1 MKIGSS
7 DLVNRRVFLKAVG
20 GAGAAAL
27 AHNVLPGDVSLQ
39 ASTIPGS
46 VIRQNYRI
54 VQTVK
59 DPLKLITIWLGG
71 GASHIDSFNLPP
83 ESATV
88 STGPFRPTRTSIPG
102 VLVTDQLIRT
112 ARILNKTTLFRNI
125 THNQGDHGP
134 ATALFFT
141 GSDRLINDRGDSR
154 FNTPL
159 NANALAQAAIFANS
173 RYFALNANQE
183 RPPYSGVEGRDPNS
197 FSIGCNFAGDNA
209 YPSPLNGGVGR
220 ELLNQRIGLLNQ
232 IQQGQQ
238 LDSNDPRV
246 AQFVQSQQVAI
257 DTVNSNIGSAFDL
270 NKMDPRL
277 RDRVGRNPLGNAVLT
292 AANLINSGAKF
303 VTINDGFWDSHY
315 DLEQD
320 LRVLLPRLDY
330 AFSGLVEM
338 IEMGVVDEDTMV
350 VIATEFGRHPT
361 LAVLYDEDDEPYGGA
376 GREHWPHSSFAL
388 VYGPENVVGQG
399 NAVGRI
405 NIHGRFPDNVT
416 PYSAPR
422 FWEAILNGCGYA
434 RENLDRLGNP
444 TGRRFPTYEIFNRS
458 AQD

>member
-7 DLVNRRVFLKAVG
+7 DLINRRVFLKAVG

-27 AHNVLPGDVSLQ
+27 AQNVLPGSAL
-39 ASTIPGS
+39 ASTAPAT

-141 GSDRLINDRGDSR
+141 GNDRLVNDRGDSR

-159 NANALAQAAIFANS
+159 NANALAQAAMFANS

-183 RPPYSGVEGRDPNS
+183 RLPYSGVEGRDPNS
-197 FSIGCNFAGDNA
+197 FSIGCNFTGDNA
-209 YPSPLNGGVGR
+209 YPSPLNGGVSR
-220 ELLNQRIGLLNQ
+220 ELLNERISLLNQ
-232 IQQGQQ
+232 IQQLQE
-238 LDSNDPRV
+238 LDSSDPRV
-246 AQFVQSQQVAI
+246 AQFVQAQQGAI
-257 DTVNSNIGSAFDL
+257 NTVNSNIGPAFNL
-270 NKMDPRL
+270 NRMDPRL

-292 AANLINSGAKF
+292 AANLINAGAKF

-315 DLEQD
+315 DLEPD

-350 VIATEFGRHPT
+350 VIATEFGRHP
-361 LAVLYDEDDEPYGGA
+361 VLTTPQFDEEEETNVTA

-388 VYGPENVVGQG
+388 VYGPENVVAHGD
-399 NAVGRI
+399 AVGRI
-405 NIHGRFPDNVT
+405 NIHGRFPDSVT

-434 RENLDRLGNP
+434 REKLNRAGNP
-444 TGRRFPTYEIFNRS
+444 TGERFSTYNLFRRNV
-458 AQD
+458 QN